1 MNAIKNSTHSEFI
14 VEHLSI
20 PESIE
25 CAIQNPFTLSLN
37 VSQANLGSTIAH
49 VSNVEYLRWIDRISD
64 LHGNSC
70 GQSRQHLLDQDRM
83 WFVSRHEIDYLAE
96 AFAGDRLGCATWF
109 SRFGRTTLQRETLIW
124 NRDRDVAVCRAS
136 SRWVFM
142 DLKSRKPIRIDDSQV
157 QSFQLLALRAVQG

>member
-1 MNAIKNSTHSEFI
+1 MAAHTRISDSEFM
-14 VEHLSI
+14 VEKLSV
-20 PESIE
+20 PVSIE
-25 CAIQNPFTLSLN
+25 SAIQNPFTLSLA

-49 VSNVEYLRWIDRISD
+49 VSNVEYLRWIDCISD
-64 LHGNSC
+64 LHGISC
-70 GQSRQHLLDQDRM
+70 GQSRQQLLAQERM

-142 DLKSRKPIRIDDSQV
+142 DLKSRKPTRIDDSQV
-157 QSFQLLALRAVQG
+157 QSFQLLALRSAQG

>member
-1 MNAIKNSTHSEFI
+1 MAAHTRISDSELM
-14 VEHLSI
+14 VEKLSV
-20 PESIE
+20 PVSIE
-25 CAIQNPFTLSLN
+25 SAIQNPFTLSLA

-49 VSNVEYLRWIDRISD
+49 VSNVEYLRWIDCISD
-64 LHGNSC
+64 LHGISC
-70 GQSRQHLLDQDRM
+70 GQSRQQLLAQERM

-142 DLKSRKPIRIDDSQV
+142 DLKSRKPTRIEDAQV
-157 QSFQLLALRAVQG
+157 KSFQLLPLRSAQA

>member
-1 MNAIKNSTHSEFI
+1 MAAHTRISDSEFM
-14 VEHLSI
+14 VEKLSV
-20 PESIE
+20 PVSIE
-25 CAIQNPFTLSLN
+25 SAIQNPFTLSLA

-49 VSNVEYLRWIDRISD
+49 VSNVEYLRWIDCISD
-64 LHGNSC
+64 LHGISC
-70 GQSRQHLLDQDRM
+70 GQSRQQLLAQERM

-157 QSFQLLALRAVQG
+157 QSFQLLALRSVQG

>member
-1 MNAIKNSTHSEFI
+1 MAAHTRISDSEFM
-14 VEHLSI
+14 VEKLSV
-20 PESIE
+20 PVSIE
-25 CAIQNPFTLSLN
+25 SAIQNPFTLSLA

-49 VSNVEYLRWIDRISD
+49 VSNVEYLRWIDCISD
-64 LHGNSC
+64 LHGISC
-70 GQSRQHLLDQDRM
+70 GQSRQKLLAQERM

-124 NRDRDVAVCRAS
+124 NRDRHVAVCRAS

-142 DLKSRKPIRIDDSQV
+142 DLKSRKPTRIEDAQV
-157 QSFQLLALRAVQG
+157 KSFQLLPLRSAQA

>member
-1 MNAIKNSTHSEFI
+1 MTAIKNLTHSDFI

-20 PESIE
+20 PESIQS
-25 CAIQNPFTLSLN
+25 AIQNPFTLSLT
-37 VSQANLGSTIAH
+37 VSQGNLGSTIAH
-49 VSNVEYLRWIDRISD
+49 VSNVEYLRWIDCISD
-64 LHGNSC
+64 LHGDSC
-70 GQSRQHLLDQDRM
+70 GQSRQQLLDQERM

-109 SRFGRTTLQRETLIW
+109 SRCGRSTIQRETLIW

-142 DLKSRKPIRIDDSQV
+142 DLTSRKPIRIDESQV
-157 QSFQLLALRAVQG
+157 QSFQLLALRVV

>member
-1 MNAIKNSTHSEFI
+1 MTAIKNSTHSEFI

-25 CAIQNPFTLSLN
+25 CAIQNPFTLSLT
-37 VSQANLGSTIAH
+37 VSQANLSSTIAH
-49 VSNVEYLRWIDRISD
+49 VSNVEYLRWIDCISD
-64 LHGNSC
+64 LHGDSC
-70 GQSRQHLLDQDRM
+70 GQSRQQLLDQERM

-124 NRDRDVAVCRAS
+124 NRNRDVAV
-136 SRWVFM
+136 
-142 DLKSRKPIRIDDSQV
+142 
-157 QSFQLLALRAVQG
+157 

>member
-1 MNAIKNSTHSEFI
+1 MAAHTRISDSEFT
-14 VEHLSI
+14 VEKLSV
-20 PESIE
+20 PVSIE
-25 CAIQNPFTLSLN
+25 SAIQNPFTLSLA

-49 VSNVEYLRWIDRISD
+49 VSNVEYLRWIDCISD
-64 LHGNSC
+64 LHGISC
-70 GQSRQHLLDQDRM
+70 GQSRQQLLAQERM

-124 NRDRDVAVCRAS
+124 NRDRHVAVCRAS

-142 DLKSRKPIRIDDSQV
+142 DLKSRKPTRIEDAQV
-157 QSFQLLALRAVQG
+157 KSFQLLPLRSAQA

>member
-1 MNAIKNSTHSEFI
+1 MAAHTRISDSEFM
-14 VEHLSI
+14 VEKLSV
-20 PESIE
+20 PVSIE
-25 CAIQNPFTLSLN
+25 SAIQNPFTLSLA

-49 VSNVEYLRWIDRISD
+49 VSNVEYLRWIDCISD
-64 LHGNSC
+64 LHGISC
-70 GQSRQHLLDQDRM
+70 GQSRQQLLAQERM

>member
-1 MNAIKNSTHSEFI
+1 MAAHTRISDSEFM
-14 VEHLSI
+14 VEKLSV
-20 PESIE
+20 PVSIE
-25 CAIQNPFTLSLN
+25 SAIQNPFTLSLA

-49 VSNVEYLRWIDRISD
+49 VSNVEYLRWIDCISD
-64 LHGNSC
+64 LHGISC
-70 GQSRQHLLDQDRM
+70 GQSRQQLLAQERM

-124 NRDRDVAVCRAS
+124 NRNRDVAVCRAS

-142 DLKSRKPIRIDDSQV
+142 DLKSRKPTRIDDSQV
-157 QSFQLLALRAVQG
+157 QSFQLLALRSVQS